1 MAVSS
6 DNLCEGQHTRYTFP
20 WTTGRGP
27 IMSGVPSI
35 QAKPIYDMDEKGP
48 KGALFLGT
56 SNAIHPTKPNF
67 YLQWQPNLSRRSF
80 YSSTLYSIV
89 TDAF

>member
-48 KGALFLGT
+48 KGALFLEPPMRFIQQ
-56 SNAIHPTKPNF
+56 SQI
-67 YLQWQPNLSRRSF
+67 
-80 YSSTLYSIV
+80 SICNGSQ
-89 TDAF
+89 T